1 MTLIKIQAHSKNG
14 YNLKLFFDD
23 LGLKNFWSKVEGE
36 SLELAVVP
44 ADEED
49 FVLKVVSYYKDTGN
63 IPYHYCSLCKG
74 GTPILGE
81 KFSFDSMEVAQE
93 STFRTTAGKFR
104 LILFKGENE
113 ILWKTYSTKELPL
126 DKFGL
131 SGKIVTQMKTYDG
144 NMTNLAAMCRTRK
157 I

>member
-1 MTLIKIQAHSKNG
+1 MNLIKIQAHSKNG

-36 SLELAVVP
+36 SLELSILP
-44 ADEED
+44 SDQED
-49 FVLKVVSYYKDTGN
+49 FVLNVAAYYKETGN
-63 IPYHYCSLCKG
+63 IPYHYCIDCKG
-74 GTPILGE
+74 GMPIITE
-81 KFSFDSMEVAQE
+81 KFSLGNMEVAQE
-93 STFRTTAGKFR
+93 STFRTTAGRFR